1 MSEEATTA
9 IPSVCPNCGG
19 TLTHPELCPR
29 CLIGDVLAVVDG
41 PTPPR
46 HMSSSATGAR
56 KVIGE
61 YELLEELGRG
71 GMGVVWKAKQRR
83 LNRIVALKLVRGGCL
98 PGEAAAKR
106 FRREAE
112 AAAQLKHPNIVVIHE
127 VGESDDQLFL
137 SMDLVEGGS
146 LADWVKRVAFS
157 PRDAAVLVSKVA
169 RGVHHAHENQVL
181 HRDLKPGNILLD
193 ASGEPRV
200 CDFGLA
206 RLGDS
211 ESSLTISGEL
221 LGTPAY
227 LSPEQAAGKM
237 RDLTPASDTYSLG
250 AILYELL
257 CGHPP
262 FSADNLPALLR
273 KVAEDDP
280 MRPLSHFSGGRIPFD
295 LSTICLK
302 CLEKEPTARYESSLA
317 LAEDLERWLRGEPI
331 VARPVARVE
340 RVWKWVRRKPV
351 LAALWLV
358 ITGLLIVVAVVA
370 SVMSY
375 RLERERRRVAALA
388 EESKFQVAR
397 QHSESAQRYMGEGDY
412 LRALPALA
420 EAISIGT
427 GDARLDEADRIRF
440 GVLLRSSPQLT
451 NMWLN
456 GQNIARAEATLDGNR
471 LFTTTEATA
480 EVWNVSTGQ
489 RVGTPLALGGPVS
502 NAQFDTVTGRWALLE
517 VEGKLSVWEPDTGT
531 VRSVGQGQIFT
542 PPDAYLQRTPNF
554 IAYHRRTAE
563 VRSLATGERIA
574 GPFEHQVDLSW
585 ATILP
590 GLNRALT
597 ADLSGMVH
605 LWDLTTGKVVFPP
618 IPLGKLRRAINFDT
632 YHPEQ
637 KLAAMHREKECWLLN
652 CETGAVVVEHDEVD
666 DSPQTIGWDEKGEW
680 VFLAR
685 NNDGL
690 TLRKMHNDTIRWY
703 WPHNALGFRG
713 SFAPATSLVATQSW
727 NGSARVWRM
736 SNGRPVSPFVW
747 QTATP
752 ASCILDPRGRW
763 LMTRGDEPAG
773 RLWTLREGEGSTA
786 FPELV
791 DKPKHAWL
799 AHHPERYY
807 VTEEN
812 GRVRGW
818 EVELP
823 RRKTGE
829 AQHPEAVLQWAGAS
843 ANGDRF
849 FTAGPRMVRVW
860 DGTTWMPY
868 GKTYESESELRY
880 VTMDATGQRL
890 ALVHGNGK
898 VEVWDVATGAAMVTF
913 DARASQV
920 AFSPDGRLILALA
933 QKETRT
939 WDAFTGQPVSPPVQQ
954 PDGSVH
960 ARFSPD
966 GRSVLQWTKN
976 FAPGQFRARIWD
988 AATGRITAEM
998 APHWLGVSDAAWSPD
1013 GKLVVTGGE
1022 DQTLLLCDALTGSSV
1037 LPPIKHSQKISAVG
1051 LSSDG
1056 LLMWS
1061 LADKEITIWHA
1072 VTGEAV
1078 APRMRQVRTPISVMM
1093 TGDGRDLLV
1102 AGERS
1107 APRIWNLH
1115 PDLRPAE
1122 ELRSIA
1128 HAMAS
1133 HALVTGTSALRPLSL
1148 VELRAAWETA
1158 RKSLGSW

>member
-1 MSEEATTA
+1 MA
-9 IPSVCPNCGG
+9 
-19 TLTHPELCPR
+19 
-29 CLIGDVLAVVDG
+29 
-41 PTPPR
+41 
-46 HMSSSATGAR
+46 SSATGAR
-56 KVIGE
+56 RTIGE

-98 PGEAAAKR
+98 PGEASAKR

-127 VGESDDQLFL
+127 VGEHDDQLFL

-157 PRDAAVLVSKVA
+157 PRDAATLLAKVA
-169 RGVHHAHENQVL
+169 RGVHHAHENHVL

-237 RDLTPASDTYSLG
+237 RDLTSASDTYSLG

-280 MRPLSHFSGGRIPFD
+280 ARPLSHYSGGRIPYD

-302 CLEKEPTARYESSLA
+302 CLEKEPKARYESALA

-358 ITGLLIVVAVVA
+358 ITALLVVVAVVA

-375 RLERERRRVAALA
+375 RLERERRQVAALA
-388 EESKFQVAR
+388 EASKFQVAR
-397 QHSESAQRYMGEGDY
+397 QHSESAQRYMDNGDY

-427 GDARLDEADRIRF
+427 GDSRLNEADRIRF
-440 GVLLRSSPQLT
+440 GVLLRSSPQLAH
-451 NMWLN
+451 MWLR
-456 GQNIARAEATLDGNR
+456 GEDITRAEATFDGNR
-471 LFTTTEATA
+471 IFTTTNSTVEMWNTA
-480 EVWNVSTGQ
+480 TGQ
-489 RVGTPLALGGPVS
+489 RVGSPLTVDGPVS
-502 NAQFDTVTGRWALLE
+502 NAQLDTIAGRWVLFQ
-517 VEGKLSVWEPDTGT
+517 VDRNLSVWEPDSGA
-531 VRSVGQGQIFT
+531 VRSVGKGEIFT

-554 IAYHRRTAE
+554 IAVEGKTAE
-563 VRSLATGERIA
+563 VRSLLTGQQVA
-574 GPFEHQVDLSW
+574 GPFEHEREITW
-585 ATILP
+585 ATLLP
-590 GLNRALT
+590 GLNRALISD
-597 ADLSGMVH
+597 ANGVVF
-605 LWDLTTGKVVFPP
+605 LWDLATGKLVFPP
-618 IPLGKLRRAINFDT
+618 IPLCKSKRSINFDT
-632 YHPEQ
+632 YHPDQ
-637 KLAAMHREKECWLLN
+637 KMAAMHREKECWLLN
-652 CETGAVVVEHDEVD
+652 CETGAVVIDHDEVD
-666 DSPQTIGWDEKGEW
+666 DSPQTIGWDEDGKW
-680 VFLAR
+680 VFIAR

-690 TLRKMHNDTIRWY
+690 TLRNMENDTIRWA

-713 SFAPATSLVATQSW
+713 SFAPYAGLVATQSW

-752 ASCILDPRGRW
+752 GSCILDSRGRW
-763 LMTRGDEPAG
+763 LMTRGDEPAA
-773 RLWTLREGEGSTA
+773 RLWILRDGDGAAA
-786 FPELV
+786 FPELI
-791 DKPKHAWL
+791 DRPKYAWL
-799 AHHPERYY
+799 SHYPERYY
-807 VTEEN
+807 VAEEN

-818 EVELP
+818 EVEAP

-829 AQHPEAVLQWAGAS
+829 AQHPEPILLRAGAS

-849 FTAGPRMVRVW
+849 FTAGPRMVQIW
-860 DGTTWMPY
+860 DGTTWMPH
-868 GKTYESESELRY
+868 GKPYNSESELRFA
-880 VTMDATGQRL
+880 TMDPAGNRL
-890 ALVHGNGK
+890 ALVHGSGK
-898 VEVWDVATGAAMVTF
+898 VEVWDAGSGATIARF
-913 DARASQV
+913 DAGASEV
-920 AFSPDGRLILALA
+920 AFSPNGDLILALA
-933 QKETRT
+933 GKSAHT
-939 WDAFTGQPVSPPVQQ
+939 WDAASGQPVSSQVEQ

-966 GRSVLQWTKN
+966 GRSIVQWSKRST
-976 FAPGQFRARIWD
+976 PGQFRARIWD
-988 AATGRITAEM
+988 AATGRITAEL
-998 APHWLGVSDAAWSPD
+998 APHWLGVSDAVWSPD
-1013 GKLVVTGGE
+1013 GKFVATGGE
-1022 DQTLLLCDALTGSSV
+1022 DQTLQLCDVTTGSPV

-1051 LSSDG
+1051 ISSDG
-1056 LLMWS
+1056 LLLWS
-1061 LADKEITIWHA
+1061 LADKEITLWHA
-1072 VTGEAV
+1072 VTGEPV
-1078 APRMRQVRTPISVMM
+1078 APRMRQIRSPICVTM
-1093 TGDGRDLLV
+1093 TADGRDLLV
-1102 AGERS
+1102 TGERS

-1115 PDLRPAE
+1115 PDVRPAE

-1128 HAMAS
+1128 HALSS

-1148 VELRAAWETA
+1148 VELRSAWETA
-1158 RKSLGSW
+1158 RRSIGAW